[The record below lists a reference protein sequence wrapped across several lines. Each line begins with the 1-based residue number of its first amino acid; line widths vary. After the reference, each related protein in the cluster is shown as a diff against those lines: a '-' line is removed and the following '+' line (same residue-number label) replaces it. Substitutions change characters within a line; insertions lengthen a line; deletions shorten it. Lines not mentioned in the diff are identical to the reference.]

1 MLEKKIIKSINAF
14 KFLICLLHHFFFVP
28 VAKPK
33 DSVIGVAPQHIEL
46 VSTPV
51 QSFSCASLSS
61 CLESIDGV
69 YHLTFIVDSM

>member
-1 MLEKKIIKSINAF
+1 MLEKKFIKSINPF
-14 KFLICLLHHFFFVP
+14 NFLICLLRHVFFLFQWLNQ
-28 VAKPK
+28 
-33 DSVIGVAPQHIEL
+33 DYVIGVAPQHIEL